1 MVHSNDSNRIW
12 QKFLLV
18 TLLILFLAGI
28 PGIGI
33 SKTLTR
39 GCKGA
44 EMFQYEINGKKYT
57 YTGPFRYNATGTSK
71 GSVPS
76 PGKARERACKAA
88 AQQAARAVNQERLLS
103 KVCAKYPNSRG
114 RILFIGG
121 IGSSKGVRKTHSVS
135 KILFE
140 LRCESGRLYRIP
152 VCGNGK
158 KEGLEDCDNG
168 RNNSD
173 TISNACRTDCTLAD
187 CGDGVT
193 DSGEECDEGRQNHDE
208 IPGACRTNCKR
219 PYCGDG
225 VLDYKETIYN
235 EGERCDD
242 GNNDPNDGCYQCQE
256 E

>member
-1 MVHSNDSNRIW
+1 MVNSNDSNRIW

-44 EMFQYEINGKKYT
+44 EMIQYEINGKKYT
-57 YTGPFRYNATGTSK
+57 HVEPFRYNGTGTSK
-71 GSVPS
+71 GAVPS
-76 PGKARERACKAA
+76 PNKARERACKAA
-88 AQQAARAVNQERLLS
+88 AKQAARAANRDRLLN
-103 KVCAKYPNSRG
+103 KVCAKHPNSRG
-114 RILFIGG
+114 RVLFVGG
-121 IGSSKGVRKTHSVS
+121 IGSSKGVKKTHSAS
-135 KILFE
+135 NLPLTREF
-140 LRCESGRLYRIP
+140 RCQNGRLYRKPI
-152 VCGNGK
+152 CGNGK
-158 KEGLEDCDNG
+158 KEGLEECDNG
-168 RNNSD
+168 HNKNSD
-173 TISNACRTDCTLAD
+173 TISDACRTNCRRAY

-193 DSGEECDEGRQNHDE
+193 DSGEECDDGSRNHDE

-225 VLDYKETIYN
+225 VLDYH

-242 GNNDPNDGCYQCQE
+242 GNNNPKDGCYQCQE

>member
-1 MVHSNDSNRIW
+1 MVNSNDSNRIW

-18 TLLILFLAGI
+18 TLIILFLAGI

-33 SKTLTR
+33 SKTLKRT
-39 GCKGA
+39 CKGA
-44 EMFQYEINGKKYT
+44 EMIQYEINGKKYT
-57 YTGPFRYNATGTSK
+57 HTEPFRYNGTGTSK
-71 GSVPS
+71 GAVPS
-76 PGKARERACKAA
+76 PGKARERACISA
-88 AQQAARAVNQERLLS
+88 AQQAARAANRDRLLG
-103 KVCAKYPNSRG
+103 KVCAKNPNCIG

-121 IGSSKGVRKTHSVS
+121 VGRSKGEQKTHRASANPTE
-135 KILFE
+135 FQ
-140 LRCESGRLYRIP
+140 CQNGRLYHRP

-158 KEGLEDCDNG
+158 KEGLEECDNG

-193 DSGEECDEGRQNHDE
+193 DSGEECDDGRQNHDE

-225 VLDYKETIYN
+225 VLDYHQ
-235 EGERCDD
+235 GEKCDD
-242 GNNDPNDGCYQCQE
+242 GNNNPNDGFYQCQE